1 MSRESGVAYSRVMP
15 TLRGGGSSPL
25 TGLSAR
31 LLVLTI
37 FFVMLSE
44 VFIYAPSIGRYRLV
58 YMQERIATAH
68 LAALATSSPDGG
80 TMSPR
85 LTAEILDHARSHRIV
100 CRSTSEVAT
109 LVGEATPRIDEVFD
123 LREAAFFPLIWEA
136 FLVLGR
142 SENRTIEVVGPAP
155 KDPETLVR
163 TVIDEAPMRYEMLGY
178 SERILFLSIIIS
190 LITATLVYISLQLLF
205 VRPMLGITESM
216 IAFRAD
222 PEDPRHAVAPGSRT
236 DEIGRAR
243 RELGEMQRALRQAL
257 QQRSRLAALGT
268 AVTKINHDLR
278 NILASAQLVSDHI
291 RVSPD
296 PRVRKIAPTLLGALD
311 RAIKL
316 CSQTLA
322 FAHDGELPPSY
333 SRFGLRALV
342 EEVGDDLRESRP
354 DAARFDCE
362 VPDGSTVEADRDQL
376 RRVLTNLVLN
386 AYQAGAQK
394 VRVGARLDD
403 DSVTIAVDDDGPGL
417 AEPVREHLFE
427 PFSGSNRIGGTGLGL
442 SIARDLM
449 RGHGGDVRLVE
460 TGAAGTVFEI
470 VLPSEEARLSL

>member
-1 MSRESGVAYSRVMP
+1 MP
-15 TLRGGGSSPL
+15 APKGGRFSLL

-58 YMQERIATAH
+58 YMQESIASAH
-68 LAALATSSPDGG
+68 LASLALAAETQGSVSKQ
-80 TMSPR
+80 
-85 LTAEILDHARSHRIV
+85 LTAELLSHAGSHRIV
-100 CRSTSEVAT
+100 CTGSSDMTT
-109 LVGEATPRIDEVFD
+109 LIGEAAPVIEATYD

-136 FLVLGR
+136 FMVLGR
-142 SENRTIEVVGPAP
+142 SENRMIEVVAPAP
-155 KDPETLVR
+155 MSPEITIR
-163 TVIDEAPMRYEMLGY
+163 TVIDEAPMRQEMFDY

-190 LITATLVYISLQLLF
+190 LVTATLVYISLHLLF

-216 IAFRAD
+216 IAFRAN
-222 PEDPRHAVAPGSRT
+222 PEDARHAVAPGSRT

-243 RELGEMQRALRQAL
+243 RELGEMQHALRHAL

-333 SRFGLRALV
+333 SRFDLRALV
-342 EEVGDDLRESRP
+342 EEVVGDLAETRP
-354 DAARFDCE
+354 DAARFVCR
-362 VPDGSTVEADRDQL
+362 VPEDFTVEADRDQL
-376 RRVLTNLVLN
+376 GRVLTNLTLN
-386 AYQAGAQK
+386 AYQASART
-394 VRVGARLDD
+394 VRVGASLANDT
-403 DSVTIAVDDDGPGL
+403 VTIEIADDGPGL
-417 AEPVREHLFE
+417 AEPARERLFE
-427 PFSGSNRIGGTGLGL
+427 PFSGSSRTGGTGLGL

-449 RGHGGDVRLVE
+449 RGHGGDVRLAE
-460 TGAAGTVFEI
+460 TGEAGTVFEI
-470 VLPSEEARLSL
+470 VLPAEETRPTG

>member
-1 MSRESGVAYSRVMP
+1 MPYSGSMP
-15 TLRGGGSSPL
+15 TAKGGSVSLL

-58 YMQERIATAH
+58 YMEERIAAAH
-68 LAALATSSPDGG
+68 LAALATSSPDGSP
-80 TMSPR
+80 MSTR
-85 LTAEILDHARSHRIV
+85 LTAEILDHARSHRII
-100 CRSTSEVAT
+100 CRNVSEVAT
-109 LVGEATPRIDEVFD
+109 LVGEAAPKIDEVYD

-142 SENRTIEVVGPAP
+142 SENRMIEVVAPAP
-155 KDPETLVR
+155 KDPRMLVR
-163 TVIDEAPMRYEMLGY
+163 TVIDEAPMRYEMLSY
-178 SERILFLSIIIS
+178 SERILLLSIIIS
-190 LITATLVYISLQLLF
+190 LITATLVYVSLHLLF

-216 IAFRAD
+216 IAFRAN
-222 PEDPRHAVAPGSRT
+222 PEDARHGAAPGSRT

-243 RELGEMQRALRQAL
+243 RELAEMQRALRQAL

-333 SRFGLRALV
+333 SRFELRELV
-342 EEVGDDLRESRP
+342 KEVGVDLSESRP
-354 DAARFDCE
+354 EAARLVRE
-362 VPDGSTVEADRDQL
+362 VPKEFAIDADRDQL
-376 RRVLTNLVLN
+376 RRVLTNLTLN
-386 AYQAGAQK
+386 SYQATAGT
-394 VRVGARLDD
+394 VRISARLKD
-403 DSVTIAVDDDGPGL
+403 DSVVVEVADDGPGL

-427 PFSGSNRIGGTGLGL
+427 PFSGSSRIGGTGLGL

-449 RGHGGDVRLVE
+449 RGHGGDVVLAKTGE
-460 TGAAGTVFEI
+460 TGTVFEI
-470 VLPSEEARLSL
+470 VLPSEAARPAR

>member
-1 MSRESGVAYSRVMP
+1 MPYSGRMP
-15 TLRGGGSSPL
+15 TPKGVGSSPL

-58 YMQERIATAH
+58 YMEERIAAAH
-68 LAALATSSPDGG
+68 LAALATASPEGG
-80 TMSPR
+80 AMSPR
-85 LTAEILDHARSHRIV
+85 LTAEILEHARSHRIV
-100 CRSTSEVAT
+100 CRNTSELKT
-109 LVGEATPRIDEVFD
+109 LVGEASPEIDEIYD

-142 SENRTIEVVGPAP
+142 GGNRIIEVVGPSPRA
-155 KDPETLVR
+155 PETLVR

-178 SERILFLSIIIS
+178 SERILFLSIVIS

-222 PEDPRHAVAPGSRT
+222 PEDARCSVAPSSRT

-243 RELGEMQRALRQAL
+243 RELASMQSALRQAL
-257 QQRSRLAALGT
+257 RQRSRLAALGT

-296 PRVRKIAPTLLGALD
+296 PRVRQIAPTLLGALD

-322 FAHDGELPPSY
+322 FAHDGELPPSHT
-333 SRFGLRALV
+333 RFDLRPLV
-342 EEVGDDLRESRP
+342 EDVVGDLGETGP
-354 DAARFDCE
+354 EGARFVCR
-362 VPDGSTVEADRDQL
+362 VPQDFAVEADRDQL
-376 RRVLTNLVLN
+376 RRVLTNLILN
-386 AYQAGAQK
+386 AYQATAKTVSIGASLAN
-394 VRVGARLDD
+394 G
-403 DSVTIAVDDDGPGL
+403 SVTIEIADDGPGL
-417 AEPVREHLFE
+417 PEPARARLFE
-427 PFSGSNRIGGTGLGL
+427 PFSGSSRIGGTGLGL

-449 RGHGGDVRLVE
+449 RGHGGDIRLATSGE
-460 TGAAGTVFEI
+460 TGTVFEV
-470 VLPSEEARLSL
+470 VLPAEAAPSAR

>member
-1 MSRESGVAYSRVMP
+1 MPYSGNMP
-15 TLRGGGSSPL
+15 TSHGGSSSLL

-58 YMQERIATAH
+58 YMQESIASAH
-68 LAALATSSPDGG
+68 LASLALAGETQEPVSK
-80 TMSPR
+80 R
-85 LTAEILDHARSHRIV
+85 LTAELLSHAGSHRII
-100 CRSTSEVAT
+100 CRGSTDMIT
-109 LVGEATPRIDEVFD
+109 LIGEAAPVIDETFD

-142 SENRTIEVVGPAP
+142 SGNRMIEVVAP
-155 KDPETLVR
+155 SPRTPDILIR
-163 TVIDEAPMRYEMLGY
+163 TVIDEAPMRREMYGY

-216 IAFRAD
+216 IAFRAN
-222 PEDPRHAVAPGSRT
+222 PEDARRAVAPGSRT

-243 RELGEMQRALRQAL
+243 RELGEMQRALREAL

-322 FAHDGELPPSY
+322 FAHDGELPPSH
-333 SRFGLRALV
+333 SRFDLRPLV
-342 EEVGDDLRESRP
+342 EEVAGDLGETRP
-354 DAARFDCE
+354 DGAHFFCQ
-362 VPDGSTVEADRDQL
+362 VPQDFTVEADRDQL
-376 RRVLTNLVLN
+376 RRVLTNLTLN
-386 AYQAGAQK
+386 AYQATAQT
-394 VRVGARLDD
+394 VRVGASLENGT
-403 DSVTIAVDDDGPGL
+403 VTIEIADDGPGL
-417 AEPVREHLFE
+417 PEPVLQHLFE
-427 PFSGSNRIGGTGLGL
+427 PFSGSSRIGGTGLGL

-449 RGHGGDVRLVE
+449 RGHGGDVRLASSGE
-460 TGAAGTVFEI
+460 TGTVFEV
-470 VLPSEEARLSL
+470 VLPAEAAPAAR

>member
-1 MSRESGVAYSRVMP
+1 M
-15 TLRGGGSSPL
+15 

-58 YMQERIATAH
+58 YMQERIAAAH
-68 LAALATSSPDGG
+68 LAALATASPDGG
-80 TMSPR
+80 AMSER
-85 LTAEILDHARSHRIV
+85 LTAAILDHARSHRIV
-100 CRSTSEVAT
+100 CRGLSEMST
-109 LVGEATPRIDEVFD
+109 LVGEASPKIDEVYD

-142 SENRTIEVVGPAP
+142 SGNRMIEVVAPSP
-155 KDPETLVR
+155 KDPATLIR
-163 TVIDEAPMRYEMLGY
+163 TVIDEAPMRYEMYGY

-216 IAFRAD
+216 IAFRAN
-222 PEDPRHAVAPGSRT
+222 PEDARRAVAPGSRT

-243 RELGEMQRALRQAL
+243 RELAEMQRALRQAL
-257 QQRSRLAALGT
+257 RQRSRLAALGT

-333 SRFGLRALV
+333 SRFDLRALV
-342 EEVGDDLRESRP
+342 EEVGVDLCESRP
-354 DAARFDCE
+354 DAKRFVCQ
-362 VPDGSTVEADRDQL
+362 VPNDLTVEADRDQL
-376 RRVLTNLVLN
+376 RRVLTNLALN
-386 AYQAGAQK
+386 AYQAAAQT
-394 VRVGARLDD
+394 VRVNAWLSD
-403 DSVTIAVDDDGPGL
+403 DSVLIEIADDGPGL
-417 AEPVREHLFE
+417 ADPVREHLFQ
-427 PFSGSNRIGGTGLGL
+427 PFSGSSRIGGTGLGL

-449 RGHGGDVRLVE
+449 RGHGGDVRLVK
-460 TGAAGTVFEI
+460 TGEAGTVFET
-470 VLPSEEARLSL
+470 VLPSETARSARKGGHRRGFP

>member
-1 MSRESGVAYSRVMP
+1 MPYSGSMP
-15 TLRGGGSSPL
+15 TAKGGSVSLL

-58 YMQERIATAH
+58 YMEERIAAAH
-68 LAALATSSPDGG
+68 LAALATSSPDGSP
-80 TMSPR
+80 MSTR
-85 LTAEILDHARSHRIV
+85 LTAEILDHARSHRII
-100 CRSTSEVAT
+100 CRNVSEVAT
-109 LVGEATPRIDEVFD
+109 LVGEAAPKIDEVYD

-142 SENRTIEVVGPAP
+142 SENRMIEVVAPAP
-155 KDPETLVR
+155 KDPRMLVR
-163 TVIDEAPMRYEMLGY
+163 TVIDEAPMRYEMLSY
-178 SERILFLSIIIS
+178 SERILLLSIIIS
-190 LITATLVYISLQLLF
+190 LITATLVYVSLHLLF

-216 IAFRAD
+216 IAFRAN
-222 PEDPRHAVAPGSRT
+222 PEDARHGAAPGSRT

-243 RELGEMQRALRQAL
+243 RELAEMQRALRQAL

-333 SRFGLRALV
+333 SRFELRELV
-342 EEVGDDLRESRP
+342 KEVGVDLSESRP
-354 DAARFDCE
+354 EAARLVCE
-362 VPDGSTVEADRDQL
+362 VPKEFAIDADRDQL
-376 RRVLTNLVLN
+376 RRVLTNLTLN
-386 AYQAGAQK
+386 SYQATAGT
-394 VRVGARLDD
+394 VRISARLKD
-403 DSVTIAVDDDGPGL
+403 DSVVVEVADDGPGL

-427 PFSGSNRIGGTGLGL
+427 PFSGSSRIGGTGLGL

-449 RGHGGDVRLVE
+449 RGHGGDVVLARTGE
-460 TGAAGTVFEI
+460 TGTVFEI
-470 VLPSEEARLSL
+470 VLPSEAARPAR

>member
-1 MSRESGVAYSRVMP
+1 MPYSKSMP
-15 TLRGGGSSPL
+15 TPKGVGSSPL

-58 YMQERIATAH
+58 YMEERIAAAH
-68 LAALATSSPDGG
+68 LAALAMGSPEGVA
-80 TMSPR
+80 MSTR
-85 LTAEILDHARSHRIV
+85 LTAEILEHARSHRIV
-100 CRSTSEVAT
+100 CRNTSEMAT
-109 LVGEATPRIDEVFD
+109 LVGEASPEIDEVYD

-142 SENRTIEVVGPAP
+142 GENRMIEVVGPSP

-190 LITATLVYISLQLLF
+190 LITATLVYFSLQLLF

-222 PEDPRHAVAPGSRT
+222 PEDTRYSVAPGSRT

-243 RELGEMQRALRQAL
+243 RELAEMQRALRQAL
-257 QQRSRLAALGT
+257 RQRSRLAALGT

-322 FAHDGELPPSY
+322 FAHDGELPPSHT
-333 SRFGLRALV
+333 RFDLRPLV
-342 EEVGDDLRESRP
+342 EEVVSDLGETRP
-354 DAARFDCE
+354 DGARFVCE
-362 VPDGSTVEADRDQL
+362 VPNDFAVEADRDQL
-376 RRVLTNLVLN
+376 GRVLTNLTLN
-386 AYQAGAQK
+386 AYQAKAQTVRIGASL
-394 VRVGARLDD
+394 ANDT
-403 DSVTIAVDDDGPGL
+403 VTIEIADDGPGL
-417 AEPVREHLFE
+417 AEPARAHLFE

-449 RGHGGDVRLVE
+449 RGHGGDVRLSE
-460 TGAAGTVFEI
+460 TGDGGTVFEI
-470 VLPSEEARLSL
+470 ELPAEAAPAAR

>member
-1 MSRESGVAYSRVMP
+1 MPYSGRMP
-15 TLRGGGSSPL
+15 TPKGVGSSPL

-58 YMQERIATAH
+58 YMEERIAAAH
-68 LAALATSSPDGG
+68 LAALATASPEGG
-80 TMSPR
+80 AMSAR
-85 LTAEILDHARSHRIV
+85 LTAEILEHARSHRIV
-100 CRSTSEVAT
+100 CRNTSEIKT
-109 LVGEATPRIDEVFD
+109 LVGEASPKIDEIYD

-142 SENRTIEVVGPAP
+142 GGNRVIEVVGPSPRA
-155 KDPETLVR
+155 PETIVR

-178 SERILFLSIIIS
+178 SERILFLSIVIS

-222 PEDPRHAVAPGSRT
+222 PEDARYSVAPSSRT

-243 RELGEMQRALRQAL
+243 RELASMQRALRQAL
-257 QQRSRLAALGT
+257 RQRSRLAALGT

-296 PRVRKIAPTLLGALD
+296 PRVRQIAPTLLGALD

-322 FAHDGELPPSY
+322 FAHDGELPPSHT
-333 SRFGLRALV
+333 RFDLRPLV
-342 EEVGDDLRESRP
+342 EDVGGDLGDTRPES
-354 DAARFDCE
+354 ARFVCR
-362 VPDGSTVEADRDQL
+362 VPQDFTVEADRDQL
-376 RRVLTNLVLN
+376 RRVLTNLTLN
-386 AYQAGAQK
+386 AYQATAKTVSIGASLAN
-394 VRVGARLDD
+394 G
-403 DSVTIAVDDDGPGL
+403 SVTIEIADDGPGL
-417 AEPVREHLFE
+417 PEPVRARLFE
-427 PFSGSNRIGGTGLGL
+427 PFSGSSRIGGTGLGL

-449 RGHGGDVRLVE
+449 RGHGGDVRLATSGE
-460 TGAAGTVFEI
+460 TGTVFEV
-470 VLPSEEARLSL
+470 VLPAEAAPSAR